1 MRSRQFDE
9 GEGGLEKVLG
19 GLLKA
24 GQPADHTRSPT
35 ALGDKILEA
44 EKAEWTIVDGG
55 MQMGYF

>member
-1 MRSRQFDE
+1 MVWWT
-9 GEGGLEKVLG
+9 GESLG